1 MKKINVFL
9 PCRKGSE
16 RVPKKNIKPFAHYK
30 NGLIELKLSQLL
42 NSEYINNIFLTTND
56 DEIINYAKSLSSDKI
71 IIHKRSDDLSSSS
84 TSTDELINHALD
96 LIGDGEILWTHVTS
110 PFINSLTYDDII
122 QVYFN
127 EKKKGFD
134 SLMTVNHL
142 HGFIWDKDGP
152 INYERSKEKWPRTQT
167 ILPLFELNS
176 GVFIANSD
184 IYKNLGDRIGKKP
197 YTYILGKIKGFDIDW
212 NDDFKIAEAIIKSK
226 IIKHEI

>member
-30 NGLIELKLSQLL
+30 NGLIELKLYQLL
-42 NSEYINNIFLTTND
+42 NSEYINKIFLSSND
-56 DEIINYAKSLSSDKI
+56 DEIIYYAKSLSSEKI
-71 IIHKRSDDLSSSS
+71 IIHKRSEDLSSSN

-96 LIGDGEILWTHVTS
+96 LIGSGEILWTHVTS
-110 PFINSLTYDDII
+110 PFINSYTYDEII
-122 QVYFN
+122 QVYFK

-134 SLMTVNHL
+134 SLMTANHL
-142 HGFIWDKDGP
+142 HGFVWDKDGP
-152 INYERSKEKWPRTQT
+152 INYERSKERWPRTQT
-167 ILPLFELNS
+167 IIPLFELNS
-176 GVFIANSD
+176 GAFIANTD

-197 YTYILGKIKGFDIDW
+197 YTYILDKIKGFDIDW

-226 IIKHEI
+226 VFENEI